1 MPRIQERGGFN
12 PFAGGQ
18 VTQTTPQGDQGFDM
32 DLLMYFLSGAGK
44 SLSEEGSLADVMGGM
59 TQQQIRAKSQM
70 KLIQQLLAGGGK
82 LNMDKEKMN
91 ISAPMSAF
99 KGGGMEDFDPMGGGE
114 VPGGGMTMAPT
125 PTPQY
130 DLLNP
135 SQTLPGIGDVSLA
148 GLTSED
154 ISQAFQLK
162 LGTEEIRRKK
172 LSDLMTYAGAAGKD
186 TRTAL
191 QKNYEYAKQQGF
203 EGGIADFKYASE
215 TAHMKNYE
223 YYVSQE
229 QRAETPEKEI
239 LSFNDWMLGMARA
252 GGINLGDLR
261 EREVLKDEIDFEK
274 QITSPDF
281 IQEAEEFVTENQ
293 RLEYESA
300 ADPGRKKLE
309 LTIKQIESKLASD
322 VVKDWNA
329 AIEGDYIVWDVTFKS
344 GRTAKIRMRK

>member
-1 MPRIQERGGFN
+1 
-12 PFAGGQ
+12 
-18 VTQTTPQGDQGFDM
+18 
-32 DLLMYFLSGAGK
+32 
-44 SLSEEGSLADVMGGM
+44 
-59 TQQQIRAKSQM
+59 
-70 KLIQQLLAGGGK
+70 
-82 LNMDKEKMN
+82 MDKEKMN

-125 PTPQY
+125 PTPQPAGQPVSGY
-130 DLLNP
+130 GVLNP
-135 SQTLPGIGDVSLA
+135 SIASTDISDVSLA
-148 GLTSED
+148 GLTTED

-162 LGTEEIRRKK
+162 LGVEDLRRKK
-172 LSDLMTYAGAAGKD
+172 LSDLMTYAGAVGKD

-191 QKNYEYAKQQGF
+191 QKNYEFAQSQGF
-203 EGGIADFKYASE
+203 EGTIVDFQNTSE
-215 TAHMKNYE
+215 TAHKKNYDE
-223 YYVSQE
+223 AVAGGYE
-229 QRAETPEKEI
+229 GK
-239 LSFNDWMLGMARA
+239 FHDWMFEMAKA
-252 GGINLGDLR
+252 GAINLGDLR
-261 EREVLKDEIDFEK
+261 AREVLKDEIDFEK

-300 ADPGRKKLE
+300 ADPNRKKLE

>member
-1 MPRIQERGGFN
+1 MPNGQAQE
-12 PFAGGQ
+12 
-18 VTQTTPQGDQGFDM
+18 QGFDK
-32 DLLMYFLSGAGK
+32 DLLLYFLSGMGR
-44 SLSEEGSLADVMGGM
+44 SLSEEGSTADVIGGM

-99 KGGGMEDFDPMGGGE
+99 KGGGMEDFDPLGGGGE
-114 VPGGGMTMAPT
+114 MGGGMTMAPT
-125 PTPQY
+125 PTPQPEGQPASGY
-130 DLLNP
+130 GVLNP
-135 SQTLPGIGDVSLA
+135 SVASTDISDVSLA
-148 GLTSED
+148 GLTTED

-162 LGTEEIRRKK
+162 LGVEDLRRKK
-172 LSDLMTYAGAAGKD
+172 LSDLMTYAGAVGKD

-191 QKNYEYAKQQGF
+191 QKNYEFAQSQGF
-203 EGGIADFKYASE
+203 EGTIVDFQNTSE
-215 TAHMKNYE
+215 TAHKKNYDE
-223 YYVSQE
+223 AVAGGYE
-229 QRAETPEKEI
+229 GK
-239 LSFNDWMLGMARA
+239 FHDWMFEMAKA
-252 GGINLGDLR
+252 GAINLGDLR
-261 EREVLKDEIDFEK
+261 AREVLKDEIDFEK